1 MIEKYL
7 TKIREVTSRPGI
19 YAYRGHSDSK
29 WPLHSGAT
37 RRLINQAGLG
47 ILKEPNFHQLYISYH
62 RDSLLEPARTQG
74 FGIEEGYI
82 VSDLQLLAKV
92 QHFGAATGLLDFTW
106 DPLIALWFSCR
117 SNSNNDGKV
126 FVINTSD
133 AIRLARAP
141 SDERERTMKTSLR
154 MDDNSPGLLY
164 WEPML
169 SGDATSRI
177 LRQRSVF
184 IIGRPLIPDYPDV
197 IAEITIAKDDKQAI
211 LKDLQV
217 LDTSHTSLFR
227 DLFGFSQAESV
238 SWPIH
243 QIRDPQWYLIQA
255 NRFFQRGEFLE
266 AIPSYSECINL
277 APTR

>member
-1 MIEKYL
+1 M
-7 TKIREVTSRPGI
+7 
-19 YAYRGHSDSK
+19 
-29 WPLHSGAT
+29 
-37 RRLINQAGLG
+37 
-47 ILKEPNFHQLYISYH
+47 
-62 RDSLLEPARTQG
+62 
-74 FGIEEGYI
+74 
-82 VSDLQLLAKV
+82 
-92 QHFGAATGLLDFTW
+92 DFTW

-133 AIRLARAP
+133 TIRLARAP
-141 SDERERTMKTSLR
+141 SDEREQTIENIFTH
-154 MDDNSPGLLY
+154 DDNSPGLLY

-277 APTR
+277 APTVSQPYFLRANAKAACGEYSDAIHDYSLAIGNKDRLFVGSDRVELEAVRMRFFVYDLF